1 MKETPTVIVGY
12 TSEKY
17 ADKYGRRFCI
27 RLLQWDDSRLSV
39 SLGLAQ
45 KIQGSTAPSKFTR
58 LRLSLPVEFLS
69 DIEYYVPLFV
79 KTTKAKMAEI
89 AAEQAAAK
97 KALEDTDDSD
107 VNTDN
112 SSNGDDTSD

>member
-1 MKETPTVIVGY
+1 MKEKPTVLVGY

-45 KIQGSTAPSKFTR
+45 KIQGSAAPSKFTR
-58 LRLSLPVEFLS
+58 LRLSLPVEFLG
-69 DIEYYVPLFV
+69 DLEYYVPLFV
-79 KTTKAKMAEI
+79 KTTKVKLTEI

-97 KALEDTDDSD
+97 KADEEPEDDENPDTI
-107 VNTDN
+107 
-112 SSNGDDTSD
+112 GDD